1 MKKTRNFIA
10 ASTIFAISSISAF
23 SAEADWESSSP
34 SGKDNAWERD
44 SGFFEIVDSPKT
56 WSISFGP
63 FAGLTSDEYVK
74 GNTDTRVNI
83 FGGQFLLN
91 KTIAAKRN
99 NAPIGLDVGLFT
111 VLDVGY
117 AEWDEYN
124 YYYDYYDGIYYVD
137 SYEYELSQWDF
148 MIGPQIGL
156 RLLPNNALSIGFGI
170 QGGLDVRSCEYTEKY
185 KSYNYSHETEYS
197 ESKAGTF
204 FGVYADLRIRL
215 SECWALYGTYRYVGT
230 NVKFEEYF
238 FKDAEEIGYHM
249 ISLGAVFSW

>member
-1 MKKTRNFIA
+1 MKKTRNFIV

-44 SGFFEIVDSPKT
+44 SGFFEIVNPPKT
-56 WSISFGP
+56 WSMSFGP

-74 GNTDTRVNI
+74 GNTDTSVNI

-111 VLDVGY
+111 VWDVGY
-117 AEWDEYN
+117 AEWDEY
-124 YYYDYYDGIYYVD
+124 YYYGY
-137 SYEYELSQWDF
+137 SYEYELLQWDF

-156 RLLPNNALSIGFGI
+156 RLLPNNDFSIGFGI
-170 QGGLDVRSCEYTEKY
+170 QGGLDVRSGVCTKKY
-185 KSYNYSHETEYS
+185 KSYNYSHKTEYS
-197 ESKAGTF
+197 ESMAGTF

-230 NVKFEEYF
+230 NVKFEED
-238 FKDAEEIGYHM
+238 FKNAEESIGYHM

>member
-1 MKKTRNFIA
+1 MKKTRNFIV
-10 ASTIFAISSISAF
+10 ASTIFAVSSISAF

-34 SGKDNAWERD
+34 SGNGNAWERD

-56 WSISFGP
+56 WSMSFGP
-63 FAGLTSDEYVK
+63 FAGLTSDEYEK

-99 NAPIGLDVGLFT
+99 NAPVGLDIGLFT

-117 AEWDEYN
+117 AEYDEY
-124 YYYDYYDGIYYVD
+124 YYYGYTTG
-137 SYEYELSQWDF
+137 SSEYELSQWDF

-156 RLLPNNALSIGFGI
+156 RLLPNNDVSIGFGI
-170 QGGLDVRSCEYTEKY
+170 QGGLDVRSCEGTKKY
-185 KSYNYSHETEYS
+185 KSYDYSHKTEYS
-197 ESKAGTF
+197 ESMAGTF

-215 SECWALYGTYRYVGT
+215 SESWALYGTYRYVGT
-230 NVKFEEYF
+230 NVKFEEDF
-238 FKDAEEIGYHM
+238 ENAEESIGYHM
-249 ISLGAVFSW
+249 ISLGASFSW